1 LVKSL
6 TILTISLLTTI
17 LITGGLSA
25 IPYAY
30 SSGPDTLKVKYT
42 GPIGTDGSTT
52 IEIYKK
58 IDDFGNTPL
67 DVIIITESPE
77 EFMVVALNFAKDKL
91 NSNTV
96 FRILVDGI
104 ETAVYEI
111 HTSCSKPLFIGQ
123 MVSGQNGVTLEVID
137 GTLNSES
144 ILPDN
149 ESEECI
155 DNKKSEQTATII
167 LKKAI
172 TNDNGV
178 MIPANLTETFI
189 PKIDGE
195 DILFGEPIPITAK
208 EPHTISEA
216 TNVPG
221 YSFVLIAGDT
231 ECPSMLDEEFTVKKN
246 KEITCTIYND
256 DNFVPGQGG
265 SEGVTFGLNSLE
277 FIVSSNIQDP
287 VITSDPPAVG
297 DELTAGTNSC
307 HILNPELACIG
318 NLFESLPE
326 LEQGAVDKKQ
336 WLIVDPVITETSIL
350 VFTLIP
356 PFDPN
361 ELELS
366 PGEEELDLQV
376 HTCITAGIV
385 ESPIL
390 QEMTEPGE
398 NPIKAFRLL
407 CSTFSPGDW
416 IMNYGFI
423 ETDM

>member
-1 LVKSL
+1 M
-6 TILTISLLTTI
+6 LTTI
-17 LITGGLSA
+17 LITGSLSA
-25 IPYAY
+25 IPNAY
-30 SSGPDTLKVKYT
+30 SSGPDILKVKYT

-67 DVIIITESPE
+67 DVIIITENEE

-149 ESEECI
+149 EDEKCL
-155 DNKKSEQTATII
+155 DNKKSELTATII

-178 MIPANLTETFI
+178 TMPADLTGTFL
-189 PKIDGE
+189 PKIDDE
-195 DILFGEPIPITAK
+195 FVSFGVPIPITAK

-231 ECPSMLDEEFTVKKN
+231 ECPSMLGEEFIVKKN

-256 DNFVPGQGG
+256 DIFVPGGTGG
-265 SEGVTFGLNSLE
+265 AGVVFRPTSVTFDIGKITDFTIPDNEGGGVVTINAMNSDII
-277 FIVSSNIQDP
+277 IVIDP
-287 VITSDPPAVG
+287 AFQTSTAQNLIVIYTLLD
-297 DELTAGTNSC
+297 TTNSGS
-307 HILNPELACIG
+307 LNQCFSE
-318 NLFESLPE
+318 
-326 LEQGAVDKKQ
+326 
-336 WLIVDPVITETSIL
+336 
-350 VFTLIP
+350 
-356 PFDPN
+356 
-361 ELELS
+361 
-366 PGEEELDLQV
+366 
-376 HTCITAGIV
+376 GIV
-385 ESPIL
+385 EIG
-390 QEMTEPGE
+390 TNGD
-398 NPIKAFRLL
+398 KAFRIACAVELEGMTYSL
-407 CSTFSPGDW
+407 
-416 IMNYGFI
+416 NYALI
-423 ETDM
+423 NTIVLPAV

>member
-1 LVKSL
+1 
-6 TILTISLLTTI
+6 LLTTI
-17 LITGGLSA
+17 LITGSLSA

-42 GPIGTDGSTT
+42 GPIGTDGFTT

-67 DVIIITESPE
+67 DVIIITENEE

-149 ESEECI
+149 ENEECI

-216 TNVPG
+216 VVPG
-221 YSFVLIAGDT
+221 YSFVIIAGDT
-231 ECPSMLDEEFTVKKN
+231 DCPSMLDEVFTVKKN

-256 DNFVPGQGG
+256 DKFVPGGAGG
-265 SEGVTFGLNSLE
+265 AGVVFRPTHVTFNPGAVSTFDIPEAEGGGVVTIDVMNADTIIVIDPEFQKTTAQSLIVIYTIIDTGQSGNPIECFPEGL
-277 FIVSSNIQDP
+277 VDTGSSIGFR
-287 VITSDPPAVG
+287 ITCFSELAG
-297 DELTAGTNSC
+297 DEYA
-307 HILNPELACIG
+307 LNYA
-318 NLFESLPE
+318 
-326 LEQGAVDKKQ
+326 
-336 WLIVDPVITETSIL
+336 LINTIDIT
-350 VFTLIP
+350 
-356 PFDPN
+356 
-361 ELELS
+361 
-366 PGEEELDLQV
+366 
-376 HTCITAGIV
+376 
-385 ESPIL
+385 
-390 QEMTEPGE
+390 
-398 NPIKAFRLL
+398 
-407 CSTFSPGDW
+407 
-416 IMNYGFI
+416 
-423 ETDM
+423 